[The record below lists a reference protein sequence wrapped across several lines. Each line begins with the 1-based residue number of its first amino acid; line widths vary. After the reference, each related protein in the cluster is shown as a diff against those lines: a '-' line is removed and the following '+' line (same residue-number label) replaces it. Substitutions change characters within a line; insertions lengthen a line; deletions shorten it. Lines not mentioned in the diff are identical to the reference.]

1 MEIKKFL
8 DFILKV
14 QSISKI
20 GLLYSK
26 DPYAIENYEA
36 LNKLSSQMLKDFE
49 HIDFN
54 EDNFFK
60 KDIYP
65 TPNISVRVVIF
76 NENKEVMFVKE
87 KREQKYSL
95 PGGWCDLYDSPS
107 EAAIREV
114 SEEGGV
120 DIKIKRLVGVL
131 DCTNTNSIPG
141 YVICFEGEMIS
152 SLREFCHEIDER
164 IFVKVE
170 DIFSLNL
177 RSNKERLKRMID
189 ACLNNETIFD

>member
-152 SLREFCHEIDER
+152 PLREFCHEIDER

>member
-8 DFILKV
+8 DFIIKV

-36 LNKLSSQMLKDFE
+36 LNELSFKMLQDFE
-49 HIDFN
+49 NIDFGK
-54 EDNFFK
+54 DNYFK

-65 TPNISVRVVIF
+65 TPNISVRVIVRNNDGEI
-76 NENKEVMFVKE
+76 MFVKE

-114 SEEGGV
+114 KEEGGV
-120 DIKIKRLVGVL
+120 DIKIKRLVGIL
-131 DCTNTNSIPG
+131 DCTNTSSIPG
-141 YVICFEGEMIS
+141 YVICFEAEMIS
-152 SLREFCHEIDER
+152 PLREFCHEIDER

-170 DIFSLNL
+170 DIDALDL

-189 ACLNNETIFD
+189 AVINNKTIFD